1 VLVLAQVA
9 TAQVC
14 FEPLT
19 TVNQGI
25 YAYEP
30 LGTDLDGDGDAD
42 LVTIG
47 PPQLSVF
54 LNHGNGMF
62 APHAAYGG
70 GAGGFGVIGD
80 DFDADG
86 DQDLAVLTGVGVK
99 VFPNLGNGTF
109 GTHVQYGAGPS
120 ASGIASA
127 DFDGDGDID
136 VATSNVFSG
145 TASAPQSPGCVSVLL
160 NQGQGSFAP
169 AVQYPAGHYP
179 YSVTS
184 ADLDGDGDVDLAVA
198 NDLNILPP
206 SNLAGTVSVLLN
218 QGNGTFAAPVF
229 HVVGDWTSSAY
240 DLTNADLNG
249 DGRVDLVAANDNND
263 YIAVLLNQGGGAFA
277 PYKKYP
283 VAGGP
288 YQVVATD
295 LDEDGDVDLA
305 AACAEPGAPRSASL
319 LLNRGDGTFAPHQEL
334 DSSTVYRLTHADF
347 DGDGDSELAVQN
359 IYGIYIAV
367 TVTVYRNCVEQGIG
381 FCFGDGSLLTKCPC
395 VWPYT
400 SPAPAAA
407 TARGCAN
414 SLNFDG
420 ARLVGGGALAPAPG
434 KFAFRAQIAPG
445 YLDFAFLV
453 KGDTNATSGIAA
465 GDGIRC
471 VDGALVRFGA
481 HHAGTNGALIGIW
494 SYPNSVQTIPVSIA
508 TAQVAGEIAYYQLIY
523 RDEAANFCNAATV
536 NWSNGYR
543 ITWPP

>member
-1 VLVLAQVA
+1 
-9 TAQVC
+9 
-14 FEPLT
+14 
-19 TVNQGI
+19 
-25 YAYEP
+25 
-30 LGTDLDGDGDAD
+30 
-42 LVTIG
+42 
-47 PPQLSVF
+47 
-54 LNHGNGMF
+54 
-62 APHAAYGG
+62 
-70 GAGGFGVIGD
+70 
-80 DFDADG
+80 
-86 DQDLAVLTGVGVK
+86 
-99 VFPNLGNGTF
+99 
-109 GTHVQYGAGPS
+109 
-120 ASGIASA
+120 
-127 DFDGDGDID
+127 
-136 VATSNVFSG
+136 
-145 TASAPQSPGCVSVLL
+145 
-160 NQGQGSFAP
+160 
-169 AVQYPAGHYP
+169 
-179 YSVTS
+179 VTS

-381 FCFGDGSLLTKCPC
+381 FCFGDGSLLTSCPC
-395 VWPYT
+395 VPPNT
-400 SPAPAAA
+400 VPHPPAAPGY
-407 TARGCAN
+407 GCAN
-414 SLNFDG
+414 SLN
-420 ARLVGGGALAPAPG
+420 LSGALLTASGSTTPAPG
-434 KFAFRAQIAPG
+434 TVAFDVLVAPNYVG
-445 YLDFAFLV
+445 FGLMV
-453 KGDTNATSGIAA
+453 KGNANATAGIAA
-465 GDGIRC
+465 ADGIRC
-471 VDGALVRFGA
+471 VDGQLVRFGS
-481 HHAGTNGALIGIW
+481 HFAGSNGAPQGHW
-494 SYPNSVQTIPVSIA
+494 TYPNTVQTNPVSVQT
-508 TAQVAGEIAYYQLIY
+508 AQPPGQTAYYQLFY
-523 RDEAANFCNAATV
+523 RAAAPNFCNAATT

-543 ITWPP
+543 VTWPP